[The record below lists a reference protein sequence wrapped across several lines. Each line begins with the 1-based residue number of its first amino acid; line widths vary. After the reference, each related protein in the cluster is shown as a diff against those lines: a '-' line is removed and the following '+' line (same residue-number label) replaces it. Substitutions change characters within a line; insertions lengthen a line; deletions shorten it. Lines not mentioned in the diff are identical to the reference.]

1 MIALAATSAQSA
13 ASLPLNDILQAVA
26 IVGGTALFAA
36 FFFVVFRKTNRNI
49 SDMDDIQSGA
59 KRWQSV
65 RKTSLARKETA
76 LGTRSRDQQN
86 IVFAVSC
93 VALVGAIVFTVLHA
107 THGWGVPYPWLTSVL
122 VVVWIF
128 AVLTLFRGFQLRTMK
143 RKEAR
148 RRFYLSP
155 EWVYNHEIGY
165 APLSR
170 IVHDSPYDFVM
181 FAGNALAK
189 MSYGFEV
196 AEAPDDFN
204 PTMLISSQ
212 KFTFHFIEDAE
223 DPADKGVVI
232 DKWAGSLQKV
242 QLAPDGSRTYIRLG
256 DYANATTLV
265 MLLDTNGAFNLQYGN
280 SEDHDA
286 FGLINPARKDDTS
299 AIASTLSDQED
310 TKPRA

>member
-1 MIALAATSAQSA
+1 MIVLATASAQGGTV
-13 ASLPLNDILQAVA
+13 LPFNEILPAVA
-26 IVGGTALFAA
+26 IVLGAALVAT
-36 FFFVVFRKTNRNI
+36 FFFVVFLETNRNI
-49 SDMDDIQSGA
+49 SDMDDIQTGA
-59 KRWQSV
+59 KRWQSN
-65 RKTSLARKETA
+65 RKASMARRGAT

-93 VALVGAIVFTVLHA
+93 VALIGAIVFTVLHA
-107 THGWGVPYPWLTSVL
+107 TRGWSAPYPWLTSVL

-128 AVLTLFRGFQLRTMK
+128 AVLTLFRSFQLRTLK

-155 EWVYNHEIGY
+155 EWMYNHEIGY

-196 AEAPDDFN
+196 AEAPDDFS

-232 DKWAGSLQKV
+232 DKWSGTLQKV
-242 QLAPDGSRTYIRLG
+242 QLAPDGSRTYVQLG
-256 DYANATTLV
+256 NYDNATTLA
-265 MLLDTNGAFNLQYGN
+265 MLLDTNGAFNLQYGGN
-280 SEDHDA
+280 EEHGA
-286 FGLINPARKDDTS
+286 FGLVSTTRKDNEGATS
-299 AIASTLSDQED
+299 STLSDQAD
-310 TKPRA
+310 TKPQA